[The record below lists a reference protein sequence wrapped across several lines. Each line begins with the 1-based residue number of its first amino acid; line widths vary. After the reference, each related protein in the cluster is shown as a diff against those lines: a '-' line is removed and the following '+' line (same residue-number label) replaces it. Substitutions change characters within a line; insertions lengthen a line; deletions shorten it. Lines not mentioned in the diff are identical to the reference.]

1 MNKGLSQEY
10 VIESLMTQSAYS
22 KFELGKSEIRASVL
36 INILSKLDMSLEEL
50 LYITNDYKFMAK
62 EELVRSFFEIPSIGL
77 TNLEK
82 ILNKVEL
89 YLNSHSDDTIQNIYY
104 LCKSYIILIK
114 TNDFEQASLFA
125 SKIWKKL
132 SKRNQFYV
140 IDLYFLNAILFMFP
154 LDVIFNLRDLMEK
167 SIAQYNGL
175 FKLQKIQININLNIA
190 LLLMEKHRF
199 EEALNEL
206 ETIRDVLKEEKAYE
220 QLGIYYIRK
229 ALCLNKLNQEWIPLA
244 EKGKLLLSAIEE
256 FDLLKRAEQEIERWG
271 N

>member
-1 MNKGLSQEY
+1 M
-10 VIESLMTQSAYS
+10 
-22 KFELGKSEIRASVL
+22 
-36 INILSKLDMSLEEL
+36 
-50 LYITNDYKFMAK
+50 
-62 EELVRSFFEIPSIGL
+62 RSFFEIPSIK

-82 ILNKVEL
+82 ILNKAEL
-89 YLNSHSDDTIQNIYY
+89 YLNSHSEDTIQNIYY
-104 LCKSYIILIK
+104 LCKSYIIPIK
-114 TNDFEQASLFA
+114 TNDFEQVSLFA

-154 LDVIFNLRDLMEK
+154 LDVIFNLRDMIEK

-220 QLGIYYIRK
+220 
-229 ALCLNKLNQEWIPLA
+229 
-244 EKGKLLLSAIEE
+244 
-256 FDLLKRAEQEIERWG
+256 
-271 N
+271 